1 MVKTKEE
8 LMKAL
13 QEKIGEST
21 EDSDISLIEDI
32 SDTFD
37 SFAKKSEI
45 DWEQKY
51 KENDANWRE
60 KYKSRFF
67 NPQTKE
73 AIDETDDPGKDNN
86 KTPVT
91 IESLFETKK

>member
-8 LMKAL
+8 IMTAL

-21 EDSDISLIEDI
+21 EDSDLSLIEDI
-32 SDTFD
+32 SDTID
-37 SFAKKSEI
+37 SFTQKSEV

-51 KENDANWRE
+51 KDNDAAWRE

-67 NPQTKE
+67 NPQQKDGV
-73 AIDETDDPGKDNN
+73 DETDNPNQEK
-86 KTPVT
+86 KSVVT